1 VFASRNLRPIVKLA
15 IALLAVCA
23 ALAVNAQPI
32 PGLDPDIT
40 FTGYDPSPNPFTYVP
55 ITNNPVG
62 PNSLNP
68 EYVKLFKDYF
78 PVKVGRAMDW
88 QQANTNNERNWSDRP
103 AGDYGPNGMSEP
115 TLVNVMNQMRSQV
128 RLDFIPQIHR
138 PALATRDYAVQ
149 QGRYWA
155 QHYTGNVMR
164 LAVGNE
170 MMFPYATNVQAL
182 AMFEAR
188 AEYPGRTD
196 FDALSIKQ
204 GAELAEYGPA
214 FREGWVSTGRAAP
227 DLTLVVEGFSPA
239 TQYAKLQID
248 RMKEVGLDFA
258 TYKPRIAIGA
268 YAFGS
273 ATDSSGLDLSTPQKK
288 RDNTI
293 AWADANLEE
302 WFKQHRQLAQSEG
315 LAQTM
320 IDAYEYKVFTQPN
333 GGKSWTD
340 FQNTQEIADGQHTLL
355 QMLSAAAGGP
365 DAEFM
370 AEGLYGFPMDAP
382 QGQFPL
388 LPFDP
393 QWLSHPMDF
402 GSFRG
407 YASTVDRSSVPE
419 PSAALMLGVAA
430 GMAAT
435 RRRAA

>member
-1 VFASRNLRPIVKLA
+1 MKLVT
-15 IALLAVCA
+15 ALVLCA
-23 ALAVNAQPI
+23 CVRGVLAQPI
-32 PGLDPDIT
+32 PGLDPGIT

-55 ITNNPVG
+55 ITNNPTG
-62 PNSLNP
+62 PNSLKP
-68 EYVKLFKDYF
+68 EYVGLFKNFF

-88 QQANTNNERNWSDRP
+88 QQANSNNERNWSDRP
-103 AGDYGPNGMSEP
+103 AGDFGPNGMSEP

-149 QGRYWA
+149 QGKYWA
-155 QHYTGNVMR
+155 QHYTGNVIR
-164 LAVGNE
+164 QAVGNE
-170 MMFPYATNVQAL
+170 MMFPYGTNVQAQ

-188 AEYPGRTD
+188 TEYPGRSD
-196 FDALSIKQ
+196 FDALSLKQ
-204 GAELAEYGPA
+204 GAELAEYGQA

-227 DLTLVVEGFSPA
+227 DQTLVVEGFSPV

-248 RMKEVGLDFA
+248 RMKELGLDFA
-258 TYKPRIAIGA
+258 TFKPRIAIGA

-273 ATDSSGLDLSTPQKK
+273 PSDSAGLDLSTPQKK
-288 RDNTI
+288 KDNTI

-315 LAQTM
+315 LAQTI

-333 GGKSWTD
+333 GGQSWAD
-340 FQNTQEIADGQHTLL
+340 FQNTPEIAEGQNTLL
-355 QMLSAAAGGP
+355 HMLSTAAGGP

-370 AEGLYGFPMDAP
+370 VEGVFGFPMDAP

-388 LPFDP
+388 LPYDAS
-393 QWLSHPMDF
+393 WLSHPMDF
-402 GSFRG
+402 ASFRG
-407 YASTVDRSSVPE
+407 YAETVDRSSIPE
-419 PSAALMLGVAA
+419 PSALALVAVGVACA
-430 GMAAT
+430 M